1 MSICNRDCFNCE
13 YSDCICDE
21 PSDDLRL
28 DYELDLEI
36 KLSNKY
42 NAQRKYRQTEKG
54 KLKLH
59 EYNTSEKAKA
69 RMNIYNKSEKGKER
83 SRRFEQTEKRK
94 EYKREWARRKRLNQ
108 KLLQNNL

>member
-36 KLSNKY
+36 KSSNKY
-42 NAQRKYRQTEKG
+42 NAQKKYRQTEKG
-54 KLKLH
+54 KLN
-59 EYNTSEKAKA
+59 NTSEKAKA
-69 RMNIYNKSEKGKER
+69 RMNIYNKSEKGKGR

-94 EYKREWARRKRLNQ
+94 AYKREWARRKRLNQ

>member
-36 KLSNKY
+36 KSSNKY
-42 NAQRKYRQTEKG
+42 NAQKNIGR
-54 KLKLH
+54 LK
-59 EYNTSEKAKA
+59 
-69 RMNIYNKSEKGKER
+69 KE
-83 SRRFEQTEKRK
+83 S
-94 EYKREWARRKRLNQ
+94 
-108 KLLQNNL
+108 